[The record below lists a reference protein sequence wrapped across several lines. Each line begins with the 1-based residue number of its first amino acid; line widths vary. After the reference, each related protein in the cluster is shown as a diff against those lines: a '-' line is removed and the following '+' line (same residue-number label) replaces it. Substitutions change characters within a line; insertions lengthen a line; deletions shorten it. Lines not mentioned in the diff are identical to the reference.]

1 VPNRDLI
8 VIGGSAGACRTL
20 QELLLALPPDLPAA
34 VIVVIHRAEGIES
47 GRTALDATGTLR
59 SKTAEDGDRIEH
71 GRVLIAPR
79 DRHVVV
85 ENGAIRLIG
94 RPRENMWRPA
104 IDVLFRSAAVT
115 YQSRVIG
122 VLLSGY
128 LDDGTVGLQAIGT
141 CGGVTIVQE
150 PQESETSEMPRIAL
164 ANVSIDYVLSIPQIA
179 ATLLRLASEAAPSL
193 QSRSWSTT
201 ALNSNQACGSE

>member
-1 VPNRDLI
+1 M
-8 VIGGSAGACRTL
+8 GGSGGAWRTL
-20 QELLLALPPDLPAA
+20 QELLSALPQDLPAA
-34 VIVVIHRAEGIES
+34 VIAVIHHAAEGIES
-47 GRTALDATGTLR
+47 ARRAPGATGRLP
-59 SKTAEDGDRIEH
+59 SKSAEDGDLIEP

-85 ENGAIRLIG
+85 ENGAIRLIRG
-94 RPRENMWRPA
+94 PRENMWRPA

-115 YQSRVIG
+115 YQSQVIG

-128 LDDGTVGLQAIGT
+128 LDDGNVGLQAIGT

-179 ATLLRLASEAAPSL
+179 ATLVRLANERVPPAQPAPQHL
-193 QSRSWSTT
+193 Q
-201 ALNSNQACGSE
+201 L

>member
-1 VPNRDLI
+1 M
-8 VIGGSAGACRTL
+8 GGSAGAWRTL
-20 QELLLALPPDLPAA
+20 QDLLLVLPPDLPAA
-34 VIVVIHRAEGIES
+34 VIVVIHRAAQAIEFTRTPLTAR
-47 GRTALDATGTLR
+47 GRLPL
-59 SKTAEDGDRIEH
+59 KTAEDGDRIEH
-71 GRVLIAPR
+71 GRILIAPR

-85 ENGAIRLIG
+85 EDRAIHLIRG
-94 RPRENMWRPA
+94 PRENTWRPA

-115 YQSRVIG
+115 YRSRVIG

-164 ANVSIDYVLSIPQIA
+164 ANVSIDYVLSVPQIA
-179 ATLLRLASEAAPSL
+179 ATLVRLANEAAPTPLAS
-193 QSRSWSTT
+193 
-201 ALNSNQACGSE
+201 